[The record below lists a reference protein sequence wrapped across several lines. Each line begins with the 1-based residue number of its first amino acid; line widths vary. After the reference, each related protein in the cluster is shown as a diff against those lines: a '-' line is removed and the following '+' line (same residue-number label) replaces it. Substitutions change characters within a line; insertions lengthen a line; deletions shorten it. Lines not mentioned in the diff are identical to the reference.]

1 MTGIATKFTALSVLE
16 KSLLNSGDN
25 ELIALGNLISTHS
38 AYAHY
43 GSLGDSI
50 GDFSP
55 IRVDS
60 ATNIGSPGANPYVGI
75 WKLIFDV
82 FGGDGTPENPGLK
95 PLLDRI
101 RGLLTQLDLVTSA
114 EDLSALQAMEG
125 EVETINQISSDLT
138 AVITRIKGDGTLA
151 NLGMVPLFQQ
161 FISDINRP
169 AIIKERAD
177 GKVGFPEQFWTL
189 REFLSWRRS
198 GDFTKE
204 LWDKAFDSGSDELK
218 AYALGWISTWSLNAG
233 GGSAIAS
240 IVGAPYRNQ
249 WWRTRFVSN
258 YIDLWAQGFYETGSS
273 MNGDIPTPGYDTWP
287 NLCEKELQEKIEL
300 PGVSFTPED
309 VMEKLRLAE
318 ALPANLPNQ
327 FIEYWISAY
336 ENVYGDFGGLKPK
349 VTPDSLQDGYA
360 MAWLV
365 IWFQTS
371 KDSLGCHAIMPANFD
386 FCNEAP
392 AWTDPANQPD
402 GGGAGGLPTPTINPT
417 IDEGAVG
424 CAIFLLILGVV
435 LILGGGYVAGGIAI
449 GAAIDQAVN
458 AGTIDWN
465 ALKCD
470 LGWYKVYLFNALRAL
485 HDLLSLGA
493 FVHPYTHE
501 LSTDITILELLRGF
515 NTELRTGTNIL
526 KTKDSNKVG
535 YPLLPWSGDDFW
547 FKAPGVGSE
556 KIETVAAI
564 GIAYPSGYIN
574 DPANPLGVQSTFAEI
589 NWPFNAE
596 DGGRPLGFK
605 NSIDSLLDWF
615 KSDDQKIPNLNLDG
629 DRGLGYG
636 EWVFENGEWTDPVN
650 IKQP

>member
-16 KSLLNSGDN
+16 KSLLASGDD
-25 ELIALGNLISTHS
+25 ELIKLGDLISTHS
-38 AYAHY
+38 EYAHF

-55 IRVDS
+55 VNVES
-60 ATNIGSPGANPYVGI
+60 VTNIGAPGANPYVGI

-82 FGGDGTPENPGLK
+82 FGGDGTPDNPGLK

-101 RGLLTQLDLVTSA
+101 RGLLSQLDIITAA
-114 EDLSALQAMEG
+114 EDLSALQELEG

-138 AVITRIKGDGTLA
+138 TVIAKIKGDGTLGD
-151 NLGMVPLFQQ
+151 LGMVPLFQQ
-161 FISDINRP
+161 FISDINKP
-169 AIIKERAD
+169 AIVKPRAD

-198 GDFTKE
+198 GDFAKE
-204 LWDKAFDSGSDELK
+204 LWTKAFESDSDELK

-258 YIDLWAQGFYETGSS
+258 YIDLWAQGFYETEAS
-273 MNGDIPTPGYDTWP
+273 MTGDTPTPGYDTWP
-287 NLCEKELQEKIEL
+287 NLCDKELHKKIEL
-300 PGVSFTPED
+300 PGVVFSPEE
-309 VMEKLRLAE
+309 VMEKLRLSE
-318 ALPANLPNQ
+318 ALPANLPDQ
-327 FIEYWISAY
+327 FVEYWISAY
-336 ENVYGDFGGLKPK
+336 EKVYDDFGGLKPK
-349 VTPDSLQDGYA
+349 VTPDTMQDAYA
-360 MAWLV
+360 MSWLV

-371 KDSLGCHAIMPANFD
+371 KESLGCHAMMPVNFD

-392 AWTDPANQPD
+392 AWTNPANQP
-402 GGGAGGLPTPTINPT
+402 GGGAGGGLPAPTINPT
-417 IDEGAVG
+417 IDAGAVG
-424 CAIFLLILGVV
+424 CAIFLLILGIV
-435 LILGGGYVAGGIAI
+435 LIFQGGFVAGGIAI
-449 GAAIDQAVN
+449 GAAIVQAVN

-465 ALKCD
+465 TLKCD
-470 LGWYKVYLFNALRAL
+470 LGWYKVYLYNALRAL

-501 LSTDITILELLRGF
+501 LSTDTTVLELLQGF
-515 NTELRTGTNIL
+515 NTELRTGVNIL
-526 KTKDSNKVG
+526 KTKERKAG
-535 YPLLPWSGDDFW
+535 YPLLPWDGNGFW
-547 FKAPGVGSE
+547 FDSPGGGFE
-556 KIETVAAI
+556 KIETIPAI
-564 GIAYPSGYIN
+564 GTAYASGFIN
-574 DPANPLGVQSTFAEI
+574 DPTNPLGVQSTFKDI
-589 NWPFNAE
+589 TWPFNA
-596 DGGRPLGFK
+596 DDKGRPLGYK

-615 KSDDQKIPNLNLDG
+615 KSEDGKIPNVNLDG

-636 EWVFENGEWTDPVN
+636 EWVFEGGEWTDPVN